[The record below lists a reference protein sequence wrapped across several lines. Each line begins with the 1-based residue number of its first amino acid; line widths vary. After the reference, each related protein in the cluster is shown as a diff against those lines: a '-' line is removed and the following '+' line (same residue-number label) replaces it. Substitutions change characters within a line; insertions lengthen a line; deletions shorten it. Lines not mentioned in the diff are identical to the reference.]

1 MDKLKKS
8 IIKVL
13 TNDCRLSDSE
23 IAELANCSEKEVTE
37 IINELE
43 SNGIILKYSAVVNT
57 NKLESGVQALIE
69 VKVTPQRAK
78 GFDSIASE
86 IYNYKEVKSLYLMS
100 GAYDLAVFV
109 EGKSLQDIAMFVTE
123 KLSCIGSVIS
133 TSTHF
138 ILKKYKNEGVV
149 FDLNDE
155 NNRLAVHA

>member
-1 MDKLKKS
+1 MDKLRKS
-8 IIKVL
+8 IVKALVD
-13 TNDCRLSDSE
+13 DCRLSDSE
-23 IAELANCSEKEVTE
+23 IATLANCSENEVRA
-37 IINELE
+37 IVDELE
-43 SNGIILKYSAVVNT
+43 KSGIILKYSAVVNT
-57 NKLESGVQALIE
+57 NKIESGVQALIE

-138 ILKKYKNEGVV
+138 ILKKYKNEGVI
-149 FDLNDE
+149 FESNDE
-155 NNRLAVHA
+155 NRLAIHA